1 MAIPF
6 LPRKPQEPTPPPQQP
21 NRTEVYNITPQG
33 TANATLLEKLAVE
46 NIPLLR
52 ESYIKMLSGYAV
64 GKRKVESNTSGTTL
78 KRFQSEKD
86 DWVPIR
92 PLSSAR
98 KLNEKG
104 KEILGTSELEIY
116 NRGEYPI
123 IGLMPLKHAIPVV
136 EQIMNS
142 FDPTSGTTWLD
153 VQVTNTVDIAYLV
166 GLHAAFLLD
175 NPNYEYTGNESDMAY
190 FALNV
195 CRNIHHLLNR
205 SLGGFFPTI
214 LTESTTNIYKKD
226 VNAQDPNQYMTR
238 KKQTNTEKFLTNLH

>member
-6 LPRKPQEPTPPPQQP
+6 IPRRSQEPSPPPQQP

-52 ESYIKMLSGYAV
+52 ESYIKMLSGYAI
-64 GKRKVESNTSGTTL
+64 GERKVESNSSGSTL
-78 KRFQSEKD
+78 KRFQSKKD

-92 PLSSAR
+92 PLSTQR
-98 KLNEKG
+98 KLNKNG
-104 KEILGTSELEIY
+104 KEIAGSSELDIY
-116 NRGEYPI
+116 NAGEYPV
-123 IGLMPLKHAIPVV
+123 IGAMPLKHAIPVV
-136 EQIMNS
+136 EQIINS

-153 VQVTNTVDIAYLV
+153 PQATNTVDIAYLV
-166 GLHAAFLLD
+166 GIHAAFLLD
-175 NPNYEYTGNESDMAY
+175 NPNYEYTGNESDMAF

-205 SLGGFFPTI
+205 SIGGFFPNI

-226 VNAQDPNQYMTR
+226 VSSTDASQYMTR
-238 KKQTNTEKFLTNLH
+238 KKQNGTERFLNNLH